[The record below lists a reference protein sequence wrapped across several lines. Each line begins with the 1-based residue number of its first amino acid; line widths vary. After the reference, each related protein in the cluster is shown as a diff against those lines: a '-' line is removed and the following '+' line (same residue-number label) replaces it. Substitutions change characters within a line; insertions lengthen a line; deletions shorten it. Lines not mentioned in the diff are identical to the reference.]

1 LTDVLADMTMLLMY
15 HIGKIPPMYIGNIC
29 S

>member
-1 LTDVLADMTMLLMY
+1 MY
-15 HIGKIPPMYIGNIC
+15 HIGKIPAMYTENIF